1 MIEKLEKFVV
11 FAGIVLVL
19 AYIIGAGNV
28 ATRYSGSVWQDVA
41 EATEGIRD

>member
-19 AYIIGAGNV
+19 AYIIGADNV
-28 ATRYSGSVWQDVA
+28 DTRYSGSVWQDVA
-41 EATEGIRD
+41 EATEGSRD